1 MILRLSTSA
10 ERGFLVVAA
19 LGLAVFLSYFSI
31 RNALA
36 EQQAGLETPQGFSR
50 AAHLEPGNARNWYLL
65 GRYWQYNL
73 EDPDSTRAIAAYRT
87 SLSFAPESADTW
99 LDLAAAYESENDIP
113 AARDAF
119 QKAKEAYPLS
129 AIVAWRYG
137 NFLLRQG
144 EQDSSF
150 HEIRRAVQADPKR
163 AAEAFSRCLRVAPDI
178 NAVLDQVLP
187 ASRDVYLDVLW
198 DLLGDG
204 KIDEALRVW
213 SRLATLHPQLSL
225 SDVYPLVDA
234 LTQKKQLPLARQ
246 IWDQA
251 VTFTRIPQPLDP
263 PGSLVWD
270 GGFESGITGVGFAW
284 KLPPVTRGVQAT
296 IDAREKHSGKY
307 SLRVSFDGKLD
318 VNFQDVCQLVPV
330 QPSTAYNFSAWVQTR
345 ELTTDEGIRFRL
357 NAFSAA
363 GVSSVFT
370 EDVRGTVP
378 WKKIEIPWQSSN
390 GVNAVQ
396 ICLKRNPS
404 AAADNRI
411 LGTAWVDD
419 VALLPAIPENAQ
431 P

>member
-10 ERGFLVVAA
+10 ERGFLAVAA

-36 EQQAGLETPQGFSR
+36 QHQAGLETAQGFAR
-50 AAHLEPGNARNWYLL
+50 ATHLEPGNAGNWYLL

-73 EDPDSTRAIAAYRT
+73 EDPDTARAIAAYRT

-99 LDLAAAYESENDIP
+99 LDLAAAYESESDTP

-119 QKAKEAYPLS
+119 RKAKEAYPLS
-129 AIVAWRYG
+129 AVVAWRYG

-144 EQDSSF
+144 EQEAAF
-150 HEIRRAVQADPKR
+150 REIRRAVQADPKR
-163 AAEAFSRCLRVAPDI
+163 AAEAFSRCLRVDPDI

-187 ASRDVYLDVLW
+187 PSRDVYVDVLW

-204 KIDEALRVW
+204 KSEDALQVW
-213 SRLATLHPQLSL
+213 SRLTALHPQLPL
-225 SDVYPLVDA
+225 SDIYPLVDA
-234 LTQKKQLPLARQ
+234 LTQKKQLQLARQ
-246 IWDQA
+246 VWDQA
-251 VTFTRIPQPLDP
+251 VTFTRLPQPLDP
-263 PGSLVWD
+263 PGSLIWD

-284 KLPPVTRGVQAT
+284 KLPPVSRGVQAG
-296 IDAREKHSGKY
+296 IDAHEKHSGKY

-330 QPSTAYNFSAWVQTR
+330 QPSTAYQFSAWVQTR

-357 NAFSAA
+357 NAFSPA

-378 WKKIEIPWQSSN
+378 WKKIEILWQSGN
-390 GVNAVQ
+390 GVNAMQ

-411 LGTAWVDD
+411 QGTAWIDD
-419 VALLPAIPENAQ
+419 VALLPASAENAQ

>member
-36 EQQAGLETPQGFSR
+36 EQQAGLETPRGFSL
-50 AAHLEPGNARNWYLL
+50 ATHLEPGNARNWYLL

-73 EDPDSTRAIAAYRT
+73 EDPDPTRAIAAYRT
-87 SLSFAPESADTW
+87 SLFFAPESADTW
-99 LDLAAAYESENDIP
+99 LDLAAAYEFEGDVP

-119 QKAKEAYPLS
+119 RKAKEAYPLS
-129 AIVAWRYG
+129 AVVAWRYG

-144 EQDSSF
+144 EQDAAF
-150 HEIRRAVQADPKR
+150 REIRRAVQADPKR
-163 AAEAFSRCLRVAPDI
+163 AAEALSRCLRVDPDI
-178 NAVLDQVLP
+178 NTVLDQVLP
-187 ASRDVYLDVLW
+187 ASRDVYVDVLW

-204 KIDEALRVW
+204 KTEDALQVW
-213 SRLATLHPQLSL
+213 SRLAALHPQLPL
-225 SDVYPLVDA
+225 SDVYPLVDS
-234 LTQKKQLPLARQ
+234 LTQKQQLRLARQ

-270 GGFESGITGVGFAW
+270 GGFESGITGAGFAW
-284 KLPPVTRGVQAT
+284 KLPPVTRGVQVGV
-296 IDAREKHSGKY
+296 DAREKHSGKY

-318 VNFQDVCQLVPV
+318 VNFLDVCQFVPV
-330 QPSTAYNFSAWVQTR
+330 QPSTAYKFSAWVQTR

-357 NAFSAA
+357 NAFSPT
-363 GVSSVFT
+363 GVSPVLT
-370 EDVRGTVP
+370 EDVRGTVS
-378 WKKIEIPWQSSN
+378 WKKIEIPWQSGN
-390 GVNAVQ
+390 DVNAMQ

-411 LGTAWVDD
+411 QGTAWIDD
-419 VALLPAIPENAQ
+419 VALLPASAGNAH